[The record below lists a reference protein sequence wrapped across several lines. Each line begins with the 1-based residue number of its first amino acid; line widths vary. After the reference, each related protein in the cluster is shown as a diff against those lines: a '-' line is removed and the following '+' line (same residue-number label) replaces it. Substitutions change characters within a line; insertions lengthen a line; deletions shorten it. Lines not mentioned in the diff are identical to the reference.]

1 MAAAG
6 PRHLLYDVR
15 NKFQSGCD
23 FLRRRWILLIIRYR
37 QLMRVRPGV
46 DLVKELR
53 KCLNSILECQLF
65 ALFQIY
71 QGWNLPI
78 AVNHKNR
85 APLAEQGNLGWVG
98 RTFWDKPFFHPVR
111 YDL

>member
-1 MAAAG
+1 MAAAS
-6 PRHLLYDVR
+6 PRHLLYDVS
-15 NKFQSGCD
+15 NKFQSCCD
-23 FLRRRWILLIIRYR
+23 FLRRRRILLIIWYR
-37 QLMRVRPGV
+37 QLMGVGPGV

-78 AVNHKNR
+78 AVNHKNG
-85 APLAEQGNLGWVG
+85 APRTEQGNLGWVG
-98 RTFWDKPFFHPVR
+98 RIFWCIPFLHPVR